1 MTKSFNIAIAGE
13 IYVDQIFTGFDHI
26 PALGE
31 EVFAEQYRREAGG
44 GTVNTACALARLGHA
59 ASVFGVFGEDEE
71 TWLRSR
77 LESFGVAAEWAC
89 SSELPNGLT
98 VSMSTQLDRSFLT
111 YAGANATLQEYI
123 DLPETV
129 AALSKAQHVHFAMP
143 LELEVA
149 RVILPSLRSAG
160 CTLSIDPG
168 WRKEWFLSSDSLD
181 VLRMVD
187 LFLPNESEAQLL
199 TGCKYVEQ
207 MLRACAVLGLRQ
219 TVIKLGP
226 RGAATLREDSLIASL
241 PPDVQVVDTTGA
253 GDAFDA
259 GFIDAWLSGANVE
272 EQLRRACICGSLSTR
287 AHGALSALPLRE
299 DMLLGIQG
307 ETPLEIS
314 KTS

>member
-1 MTKSFNIAIAGE
+1 MAIRSIMTKFFNIAIAGE

-26 PALGE
+26 PLLGE

-44 GTVNTACALARLGHA
+44 GTVNTACALARLGHR

-77 LESFGVAAEWAC
+77 LKSFGVAVDWAC

-98 VSMSTQLDRSFLT
+98 VSMSIRSDRSFLT
-111 YAGANATLQEYI
+111 YAGANAKLKGYI
-123 DLPETV
+123 ALPETL

-143 LELEVA
+143 LEVELA
-149 RVILPSLRSAG
+149 QLILPALRSAG

-168 WRKEWFLSSDSLD
+168 WRKEWFLSPGSLE

-199 TGCKYVEQ
+199 TGCEDVEQ
-207 MLRACAVLGLRQ
+207 MLRACAMLGLRH

-226 RGAATLREDSLIASL
+226 RGAATLRDDRLIAIV
-241 PPDVQVVDTTGA
+241 PPDVHVVDTTGA

-259 GFIDAWLSGANVE
+259 GFIDAWLSGADVE

-287 AHGALSALPLRE
+287 AHGALTALPLRE
-299 DMLLGIQG
+299 EMMGI
-307 ETPLEIS
+307 THADIAV
-314 KTS
+314 

>member
-26 PALGE
+26 PSLGE

-59 ASVFGVFGEDEE
+59 ATVFGVFGKDEE

-77 LESFGVAAEWAC
+77 LKTFGVAAESAC

-98 VSMSTQLDRSFLT
+98 VSMSTRSDRSFLT
-111 YAGANATLQEYI
+111 YAGANLKLEDYI
-123 DLPETV
+123 VVPETL
-129 AALSKAQHVHFAMP
+129 AALCQAEHVHFAMP
-143 LELEVA
+143 LETEVA
-149 RVILPSLRSAG
+149 RRILPALRSAG

-168 WRKEWFLSSDSLD
+168 WRKEWFLNPRSLD

-199 TGCKYVEQ
+199 TGCKDVEQ

-219 TVIKLGP
+219 TVIKLGA
-226 RGAATLREDSLIASL
+226 RGAATLREDRLVATL
-241 PPDVQVVDTTGA
+241 PPDVNVIDTTGA

-259 GFIDAWLSGANVE
+259 GFIDAWLSGDDIE
-272 EQLRRACICGSLSTR
+272 KQLHRACICGSLSTR
-287 AHGALSALPLRE
+287 EHGALTALPLRE
-299 DMLLGIQG
+299 EMLGIIWA
-307 ETPLEIS
+307 ETPLEIRE
-314 KTS
+314 TS